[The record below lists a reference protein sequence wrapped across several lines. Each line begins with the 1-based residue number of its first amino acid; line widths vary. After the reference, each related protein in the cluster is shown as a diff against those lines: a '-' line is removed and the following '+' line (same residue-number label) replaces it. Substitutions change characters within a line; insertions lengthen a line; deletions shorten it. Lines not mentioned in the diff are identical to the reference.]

1 MKRFALSV
9 ILVAGLVLCM
19 ATVGSAT
26 TINDPWWPDG
36 TRGTGEL
43 NFYAIYNTMYGTNF
57 ATSAALYAA
66 RGVSPDEIWI
76 DYDGTATMRAVY
88 SGGTQDFGYYVAAA
102 ETILYTTG
110 SVTSFINNGDTSFN
124 PMPDGTEW
132 GFFDTLRDGYGP
144 WTWYSEDGKNGG
156 DDRMIT
162 VWVPDVGTIWDGSK
176 WVYDN
181 TGDPSARKPSTYLI
195 GFENLPNNH
204 ANYDGD
210 YQDMVAQ
217 VSDVDPIP
225 EPATLF
231 LMGTGLVGLAG
242 YARRRLKRGKI

>member
-156 DDRMIT
+156 DDHMIT

-181 TGDPSARKPSTYLI
+181 TGWKCSSHSARPQKR
-195 GFENLPNNH
+195 
-204 ANYDGD
+204 
-210 YQDMVAQ
+210 Q
-217 VSDVDPIP
+217 IP
-225 EPATLF
+225 
-231 LMGTGLVGLAG
+231 LAG
-242 YARRRLKRGKI
+242 SPHIQQFIYPHPPSVTMIPISAILRENGCSGAFKKISSELAMSINSWQ